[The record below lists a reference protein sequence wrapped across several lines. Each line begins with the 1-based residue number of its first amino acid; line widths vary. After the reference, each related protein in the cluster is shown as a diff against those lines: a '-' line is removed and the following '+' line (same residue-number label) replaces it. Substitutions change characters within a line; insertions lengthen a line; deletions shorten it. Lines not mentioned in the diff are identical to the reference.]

1 MVLSNLVEEK
11 ANKIIE
17 ILAASIPMESVFL
30 GKLFAMLAM
39 ACLGVFVWA
48 GLGIAAM
55 SIWGPGLPN
64 FPTPAVGWPVFLA
77 LAVIYFG
84 LAYLMLGALFLGIG
98 AMAATVREVQTLS
111 MPVTMLQLLNFFFAS
126 YTVTKLNQP
135 VEKIAAIF
143 PFSSPFAMIA
153 RAAQDPTLWYHGVAI
168 LGQILFAILVLRIG
182 VYMFKRNVMKSGSG
196 GKMKDSDIKR
206 KLFGLIPMRG

>member
-1 MVLSNLVEEK
+1 
-11 ANKIIE
+11 
-17 ILAASIPMESVFL
+17 
-30 GKLFAMLAM
+30 
-39 ACLGVFVWA
+39 
-48 GLGIAAM
+48 
-55 SIWGPGLPN
+55 
-64 FPTPAVGWPVFLA
+64 
-77 LAVIYFG
+77 
-84 LAYLMLGALFLGIG
+84 
-98 AMAATVREVQTLS
+98 VQTLS

-135 VEKIAAIF
+135 IEKIAAIF